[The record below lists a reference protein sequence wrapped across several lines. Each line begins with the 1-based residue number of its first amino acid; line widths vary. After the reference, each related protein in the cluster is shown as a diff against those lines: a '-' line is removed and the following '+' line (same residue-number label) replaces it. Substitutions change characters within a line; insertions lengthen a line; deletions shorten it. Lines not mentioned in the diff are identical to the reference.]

1 MPLLDF
7 LADDSPC
14 SQPSAAESDSPAE
27 GRANADGDAVTI
39 QLKRKL
45 QTSKARTAKAVKL
58 ALNQNKDV
66 QEPSS
71 YANVLQNRF
80 FSECSSKN
88 ATRQDGSDLRQ
99 QFSRER
105 SRCVWSLLQQLKE
118 TISSLFQSQKG
129 IKHILH
135 TCVCDDTSTRMKS
148 GGLGRSQVY
157 TVCNTVECTYVR
169 FQDNAWEALF
179 IPTPVRVLN
188 SGKATSIHKAFTAW
202 TAVSASGLGSVWRRL
217 GLENDVLAHSDW
229 KVCAFI
235 GDALKANDSAW
246 RMEGERRKRF
256 IESQGP
262 DKCCLGFRV
271 RCCNHQL
278 SLVRKPIAL
287 SVPHFWSTLVR
298 LGHLFEMSSFRR
310 SLATALVSM
319 YHKDT
324 NFIRT

>member
-71 YANVLQNRF
+71 YANVLQNRLF
-80 FSECSSKN
+80 FRVFQQECHKTRWQRLETTVFQGAVSVCVESF
-88 ATRQDGSDLRQ
+88 ATIEGNDFIIVSVP
-99 QFSRER
+99 ER
-105 SRCVWSLLQQLKE
+105 
-118 TISSLFQSQKG
+118 
-129 IKHILH
+129 HILH

-217 GLENDVLAHSDW
+217 GLENDVLA
-229 KVCAFI
+229 
-235 GDALKANDSAW
+235 NDSAW

-319 YHKDT
+319 YQKDT